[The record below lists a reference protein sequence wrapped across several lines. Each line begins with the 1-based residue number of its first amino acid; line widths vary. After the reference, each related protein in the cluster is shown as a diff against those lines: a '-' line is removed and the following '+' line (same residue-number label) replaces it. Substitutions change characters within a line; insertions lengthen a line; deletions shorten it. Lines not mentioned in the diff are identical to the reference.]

1 MQLWAIKTEEK
12 NGTGRGE
19 RTKGEG
25 EESRTE
31 GRHKIE
37 KGEENGGG
45 GT

>member
-1 MQLWAIKTEEK
+1 MQLWAIKAEKK

-31 GRHKIE
+31 GRHKTE